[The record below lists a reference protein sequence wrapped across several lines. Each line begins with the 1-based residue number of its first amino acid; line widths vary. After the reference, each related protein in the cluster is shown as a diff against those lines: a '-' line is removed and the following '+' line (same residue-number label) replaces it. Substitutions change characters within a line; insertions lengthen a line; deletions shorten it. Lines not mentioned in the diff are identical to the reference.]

1 MDIRRP
7 STIILAV
14 MTLIVSP
21 ATLGIVCFVSE
32 GNVLYMEYTSYT
44 LIGIAGIIVLIRG
57 INDWKRGKY
66 YDDWENTGS
75 SIRKT

>member
-14 MTLIVSP
+14 LTLIITP
-21 ATLGIVCFVSE
+21 AALGVVCFVSE
-32 GNVLYMEYTSYT
+32 GNDLYMTYTAYI

-57 INDWKRGKY
+57 INDWKRGKF
-66 YDDWENTGS
+66 YDN
-75 SIRKT
+75 

>member
-7 STIILAV
+7 STIIFAV

-21 ATLGIVCFVSE
+21 AALGIVCFVSE

-44 LIGIAGIIVLIRG
+44 LISIAGIIVLIRG

-66 YDDWENTGS
+66 YDD
-75 SIRKT
+75 

>member
-7 STIILAV
+7 STIIFAV

-21 ATLGIVCFVSE
+21 AALGIVCFVSE
-32 GNVLYMEYTSYT
+32 GNDLYMTYTVYI
-44 LIGIAGIIVLIRG
+44 LIGIAGIIVFIRC

-66 YDDWENTGS
+66 HDN
-75 SIRKT
+75 

>member
-1 MDIRRP
+1 
-7 STIILAV
+7 

-21 ATLGIVCFVSE
+21 ITLGIVCFVSE
-32 GNVLYMEYTSYT
+32 GNDLYMTYTAYI

-66 YDDWENTGS
+66 YDD
-75 SIRKT
+75 

>member
-7 STIILAV
+7 STIIFAV
-14 MTLIVSP
+14 MILIISP
-21 ATLGIVCFVSE
+21 AALGIVCFVSA
-32 GNVLYMEYTSYT
+32 GNDLYMTYTAYI

-66 YDDWENTGS
+66 YND
-75 SIRKT
+75 